1 MYFDTDQKRTWNDSK
16 NLCGFMNNAYLVEIH
31 NPRQQSILIQ
41 EATKIGSGYHW
52 WIGLTDYAEE
62 GIWRWDHSGGVLT
75 YFNWHSGQPNG
86 QNYVLLVSLHNYE
99 WHDWSGRVGYAFCQF
114 IPVQS

>member
-1 MYFDTDQKRTWNDSK
+1 MIIDSIIDTSIDRRPIIN
-16 NLCGFMNNAYLVEIH
+16 YL
-31 NPRQQSILIQ
+31 RSISMIIDTSM
-41 EATKIGSGYHW
+41 TKILPS
-52 WIGLTDYAEE
+52 LKEE
-62 GIWRWDHSGGVLT
+62 GIWRWDHSGDIAT

-99 WHDWSGRVGYAFCQF
+99 WHDWSGGVGYTFCQF